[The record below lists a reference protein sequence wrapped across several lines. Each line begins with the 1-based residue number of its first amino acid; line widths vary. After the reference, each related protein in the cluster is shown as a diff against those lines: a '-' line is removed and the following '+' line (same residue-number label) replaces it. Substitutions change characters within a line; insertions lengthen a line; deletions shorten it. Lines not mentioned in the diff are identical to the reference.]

1 MTETRREFL
10 VKIAKGSVYSAP
22 VIRTLA
28 APEGLSA
35 QANPSEK
42 SGGKS
47 GGGWGKGQNAP
58 APTTDFQFGPSAPW
72 SNDP

>member
-10 VKIAKGSVYSAP
+10 IKIAKGSVYSAP

-35 QANPSEK
+35 QANPSQK
-42 SGGKS
+42 SGGKA
-47 GGGWGKGQNAP
+47 GGGGYMEGQQNAP
-58 APTTDFQFGPSAPW
+58 TPFQLGPAAPW
-72 SNDP
+72 STNP

>member
-10 VKIAKGSVYSAP
+10 IKMAKGSVYSAP
-22 VIRTLA
+22 VIRTLT
-28 APEGLSA
+28 APDGLSA

-42 SGGKS
+42 SGGKT
-47 GGGWGKGQNAP
+47 GGGWGQNAP
-58 APTTDFQFGPSAPW
+58 SPSTDFQFGPSAPW